1 MIPDRGVRLSDEM
14 ETPLV
19 RHQVENHDNS
29 EQYNALYNVK
39 LDKFEGPLD
48 LLLYLIRKNELDIY
62 DISISIIT
70 GQYLEYLKLMKELN
84 LEVAG
89 EFLVMASTLIQ
100 IKSSMLLP
108 AREEDHS
115 GEEEEED
122 PRAELVR
129 RLLEYSRYKEA
140 ALLLSERKLLG
151 RELFARSF
159 PAPELQT
166 VEKSDEPLEV
176 ELFELIEAFRAI
188 LAKAPRESFHE
199 VSAESISIAERI
211 NEILS
216 LLQEKELILFDE
228 LVENS
233 LDRDYIVAT
242 FLAVLELCKLKM
254 VRVRQQTQYGALRI
268 IPAVVEPVE
277 EPRSEGG
284 GDDVAT

>member
-1 MIPDRGVRLSDEM
+1 M
-14 ETPLV
+14 V

-228 LVENS
+228 LFENS

-254 VRVRQQTQYGALRI
+254 IRVRQQTQYGVLRI
-268 IPAVVEPVE
+268 MPAVVEPVE